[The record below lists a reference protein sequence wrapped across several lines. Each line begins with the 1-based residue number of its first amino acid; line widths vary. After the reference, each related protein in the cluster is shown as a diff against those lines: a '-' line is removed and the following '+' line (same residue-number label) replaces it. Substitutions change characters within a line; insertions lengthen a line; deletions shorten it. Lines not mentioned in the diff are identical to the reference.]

1 MKVLIF
7 GLPGSGKT
15 TLAKYLLE
23 LLGDRAEWHNAD
35 AIRKEC
41 DDWDFSEAGRE
52 RQLQR
57 MRILADK
64 TVEKGKIAL
73 CDFICPLE
81 EYRDLFDAQYE
92 IWVDTIQ
99 EGEYDDTNK
108 LFETPMR
115 LPSYVITE
123 HRADLD
129 ARKIMWDLIGERFD
143 ERAPTAQMLGRF
155 QPWHDGHQALFDRL
169 LEREG
174 QVAVMVRDM
183 HPGGDNPHHVLD
195 ICEYLQFQL
204 AEYADKV
211 RIYAAPNITRI
222 GYGRDVGYAIEQE
235 HFDAETESISATEIR
250 EKSIS
255 RDNP

>member
-15 TLAKYLLE
+15 YLATALLK

-35 AIRKEC
+35 DIRKEC
-41 DDWDFSEAGRE
+41 NDWDFSTAGRE

-57 MRILADK
+57 MKILAEK

-92 IWVDTIQ
+92 IWVDTIE

-108 LFETPMR
+108 LFEKPIR
-115 LPSYVITE
+115 LPSYVVTE

-129 ARKIMWDLIGERFD
+129 ARKIMWDLISERFD
-143 ERAPTAQMLGRF
+143 GRAPTAQMLGRF
-155 QPWHDGHQALFDRL
+155 QSWDDEHQIEFDKL
-169 LEREG
+169 IEQYG
-174 QVAVMVRDM
+174 QVALMVRDM
-183 HPGGDNPHHVLD
+183 PTSGDNIHHVLD
-195 ICEYLQFQL
+195 ICEYLQAML
-204 AEYADKV
+204 AAYADRV
-211 RIYAAPNITRI
+211 RIYAAPNITEL
-222 GYGRDVGYAIEQE
+222 GYVERD
-235 HFDAETESISATEIR
+235 TP
-250 EKSIS
+250 KK
-255 RDNP
+255 

>member
-15 TLAKYLLE
+15 RLATDLLA

-57 MRILADK
+57 MRILAQK
-64 TVEKGKIAL
+64 TTDKGKIAL

-81 EYRDLFDAQYE
+81 EYRELFDADYQ
-92 IWVDTIQ
+92 IWVNTIE

-108 LFETPMR
+108 LFQAPTQVPN
-115 LPSYVITE
+115 YVVTE

-129 ARKIMWDLIGERFD
+129 ARTIMWDLIGDNFD
-143 ERAPTAQMLGRF
+143 VRAPTAQMLGRF
-155 QPWHDGHQALFDRL
+155 QPWHDGHQALFERL
-169 LEREG
+169 LDKEG
-174 QVAVMVRDM
+174 QVALMVRDM
-183 HPGGDNPHHVLD
+183 EPDENNLHHVLD

-204 AEYADKV
+204 AEYADRV

-222 GYGRDVGYAIEQE
+222 GYGRDVGYKIEQE
-235 HFDAETESISATEIR
+235 HFDENIEKISATEIR
-250 EKSIS
+250 QKSK
-255 RDNP
+255 